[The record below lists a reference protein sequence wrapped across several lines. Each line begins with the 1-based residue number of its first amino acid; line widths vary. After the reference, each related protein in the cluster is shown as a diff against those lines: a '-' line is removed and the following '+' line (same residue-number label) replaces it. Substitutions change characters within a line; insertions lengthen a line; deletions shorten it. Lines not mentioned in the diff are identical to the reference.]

1 MAGLGLSWDEA
12 PQSSDSGDTPP
23 QSANPSLGLSW
34 EGEAQVPTQKTTTT
48 QQQAS
53 PSVATPKKR
62 KATTSDYLAAGGW
75 GAIATIP
82 QMAAGALHSFF
93 TDKNKGGAVHTAAK
107 IVEGATEPQHSAYAM
122 MNPNVDFSDPGFKE
136 NAAFLAGMVGAD
148 ALMATTGVG
157 TPGAVANLPVAAVK
171 AATLSKQAVRGAAK
185 AIGDIPKAFGSDIAA
200 AGKYLSKLSDL
211 GISGAAK
218 DVGSKALQFG
228 ALSAL
233 KGGTLGLGA
242 AGGAGAVEL
251 AKKLGLDEKIGQISS
266 SPEEAQD
273 LQTLAHTAVGL
284 GGGALAG
291 KASSFTS
298 NNLVPGIT
306 DIAKRRTQGQVP
318 TASEV
323 GTAEMVKDVLSDPS
337 VSDVVN
343 NSALM
348 TTPRARGEAPL
359 DKTQPTV
366 PEFNPEVE
374 LQRKLGVDFKPLPE
388 ADHPEVVLNSQT
400 DVHSAVKN
408 AYNMS
413 NRMYEENK
421 KIFGDD
427 RIEISPDAIKKL
439 QEMRKIRKEAEDKA
453 GNELSEVAVPEAK
466 ASISYFFDRFLEPL
480 LSSAYSEGDT
490 PIPATATF
498 ADLQEAK
505 TYANAMFRSLN
516 LTKSAAPTIK
526 TLESVFDTI
535 NQQIYNHVVKKQKE
549 GVYPEGVIERQKAAD
564 ELYASKK
571 DAELLSDS
579 MVVPKS
585 NLTEPIDKKV
595 ERTENIINKFK
606 DGTLATALEY
616 LTRKMHDTKQH
627 DPSYSNEAETNAE
640 ITNKM
645 FDIGK
650 SIAGENSQLLDYF
663 NRVKK
668 RQGAIEYYNKV
679 DSPRFIDMPDGLSIG
694 SLRHVEPYLLHGK
707 IDSGKLIDDI
717 TTGSDKAKSFLREVN
732 NLGSLDKI
740 SPTINSLIDEKIKSM
755 FKQGFS
761 KGSETTS
768 DLSKIISDLSNMH
781 DSMKSLSDSD
791 YGDVVNPKNKQTL
804 QAAKALN
811 EVVKS
816 SDFDPKKISQ
826 IEETVK
832 NLKKIDNT
840 DNPAIKAAEILDRL
854 GKAQEKISTVSKNL
868 PDVKKTKIRDWMENS
883 VMKPF
888 VKFLNDIH
896 FSEKTKQQRNQL
908 GEIEAGIK
916 TPRGR
921 DLIKDKIYDAEKT
934 IDIANKIKREALLK
948 STVAG
953 GFAGEKDVAPAIPQI
968 SQEEMLKMKLRNE
981 ANQALAKR
989 LSGAL

>member
-1 MAGLGLSWDEA
+1 
-12 PQSSDSGDTPP
+12 
-23 QSANPSLGLSW
+23 
-34 EGEAQVPTQKTTTT
+34 
-48 QQQAS
+48 
-53 PSVATPKKR
+53 
-62 KATTSDYLAAGGW
+62 
-75 GAIATIP
+75 
-82 QMAAGALHSFF
+82 
-93 TDKNKGGAVHTAAK
+93 
-107 IVEGATEPQHSAYAM
+107 
-122 MNPNVDFSDPGFKE
+122 
-136 NAAFLAGMVGAD
+136 
-148 ALMATTGVG
+148 
-157 TPGAVANLPVAAVK
+157 
-171 AATLSKQAVRGAAK
+171 
-185 AIGDIPKAFGSDIAA
+185 
-200 AGKYLSKLSDL
+200 
-211 GISGAAK
+211 
-218 DVGSKALQFG
+218 
-228 ALSAL
+228 
-233 KGGTLGLGA
+233 
-242 AGGAGAVEL
+242 
-251 AKKLGLDEKIGQISS
+251 
-266 SPEEAQD
+266 
-273 LQTLAHTAVGL
+273 
-284 GGGALAG
+284 
-291 KASSFTS
+291 
-298 NNLVPGIT
+298 
-306 DIAKRRTQGQVP
+306 
-318 TASEV
+318 
-323 GTAEMVKDVLSDPS
+323 
-337 VSDVVN
+337 
-343 NSALM
+343 
-348 TTPRARGEAPL
+348 
-359 DKTQPTV
+359 
-366 PEFNPEVE
+366 
-374 LQRKLGVDFKPLPE
+374 
-388 ADHPEVVLNSQT
+388 
-400 DVHSAVKN
+400 
-408 AYNMS
+408 
-413 NRMYEENK
+413 
-421 KIFGDD
+421 
-427 RIEISPDAIKKL
+427 
-439 QEMRKIRKEAEDKA
+439 
-453 GNELSEVAVPEAK
+453 
-466 ASISYFFDRFLEPL
+466 
-480 LSSAYSEGDT
+480 
-490 PIPATATF
+490 
-498 ADLQEAK
+498 
-505 TYANAMFRSLN
+505 
-516 LTKSAAPTIK
+516 
-526 TLESVFDTI
+526 
-535 NQQIYNHVVKKQKE
+535 
-549 GVYPEGVIERQKAAD
+549 
-564 ELYASKK
+564 
-571 DAELLSDS
+571 
-579 MVVPKS
+579 
-585 NLTEPIDKKV
+585 
-595 ERTENIINKFK
+595 
-606 DGTLATALEY
+606 
-616 LTRKMHDTKQH
+616 
-627 DPSYSNEAETNAE
+627 
-640 ITNKM
+640 
-645 FDIGK
+645 
-650 SIAGENSQLLDYF
+650 
-663 NRVKK
+663 
-668 RQGAIEYYNKV
+668 
-679 DSPRFIDMPDGLSIG
+679 MPDGLSIG